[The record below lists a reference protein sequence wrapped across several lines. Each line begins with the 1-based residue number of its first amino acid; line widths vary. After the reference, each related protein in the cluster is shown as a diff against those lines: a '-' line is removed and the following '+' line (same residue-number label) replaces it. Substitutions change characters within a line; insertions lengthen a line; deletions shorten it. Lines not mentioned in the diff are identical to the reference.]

1 MTATAR
7 DDRLLMV
14 MPYKQLARKAR
25 QEGFRVFSIWDR
37 ALAVGDTLEEVARHS
52 EELLLTDFG
61 DVDGLRRLVAKTAIR
76 HDVAHVLH
84 LGNEDTQ
91 LPVCEEAHVLG
102 VTPNPPQAI
111 HQINDKA
118 ATRRLLR
125 ECRLSPVRSVV
136 ARSPAEA
143 RARFAVLD
151 PPVVAKPTRLG
162 GSRGVRLIRDESDLD
177 DWERRLA
184 AHGYTGSVVLE
195 EFLRGP
201 EYSVETLTAE
211 GRHRLVG
218 VTAKRV
224 SPLPDFVE
232 TGHLFPAPLAEADR
246 IAMTDLVTT
255 FLDAAGYRFGPAH
268 TEVILTSAGPRIVES
283 QTRIGGDR
291 IPTAIRLASGFDV
304 EAAIFRALNGGP
316 VEIPEPDGFGCVS
329 FFRLRP
335 GRLESVGGLEEI
347 RALPFVHE
355 LKFPFLPGATV
366 PPTVDSRS
374 RHGYVVVDAGS
385 EEEAEARVA
394 TVGGLLHAVV
404 AP

>member
-1 MTATAR
+1 VTAAVPN
-7 DDRLLMV
+7 DRLLMV

-25 QEGFRVFSIWDR
+25 EEGFRVFSIWDR
-37 ALAVGDTLEEVARHS
+37 ALAAGDTLEEVARHS

-61 DVDGLRRLVAKTAIR
+61 DVDGLRRLVTETAIR
-76 HDVAHVLH
+76 LDVAHVLH

-91 LPVCEEAHVLG
+91 LPVCEEAYVLG
-102 VTPNPPQAI
+102 VTPNPPQAL

-125 ECRLSPVRSVV
+125 ECGLSPVRTVV
-136 ARSPAEA
+136 VGSPAEA
-143 RARFAVLD
+143 RARFAELD
-151 PPVVAKPTRLG
+151 LPVVAKPTCLG
-162 GSRGVRLIRDESDLD
+162 GSRGVRLIREEHDLD

-184 AHGYTGSVVLE
+184 AHGYDGPAVLE

-201 EYSVETLTAE
+201 EYSVETLTVE
-211 GRHRLVG
+211 GQHRLVG
-218 VTAKRV
+218 ITAKRV

-232 TGHLFPAPLAEADR
+232 TGHLFPAPLAQADR

-268 TEVILTSAGPRIVES
+268 TEVILTTAGPRVVES

-291 IPTAIRLASGFDV
+291 IPTAVRLASGFDV
-304 EAAIFRALNGGP
+304 EAAIFRALSGKP
-316 VEIPEPDGFGCVS
+316 VEIPEAHGYGCVS

-347 RALPFVHE
+347 RALPYVHE
-355 LKFPFLPGATV
+355 LKFPFVPGATV
-366 PPTVDSRS
+366 PATVDSRS

-394 TVGGLLHAVV
+394 TVNGLLHTVV
-404 AP
+404 AS